1 MQNALSWFFAGQR
14 SNQERFACPNN
25 CLRTLVVCL
34 TLLPTQIRIQ
44 IQIQLDL
51 DGHSDTME
59 GREWWWHVQAG
70 QKLFVNKF
78 RVRMP
83 GPESPGARQQLH
95 CWHHRHLQVASSTP
109 THAPKCPHVCNRI
122 CSHIGLLLSL
132 LLLSCCFRQFI
143 CISVAACRALSSAPI
158 VNEIF
163 SLVDHVNGSEKL
175 TTHSL
180 QERREHPLP
189 VLRGV
194 AYINN
199 ARHIHTSGQLP
210 QHRNKASVK
219 ARNKEPNQRLSSAHR
234 SPSCNPATFLPA
246 ADRWQTLMKC
256 HYSLSGRQEYSVKML
271 EETFVKLISHSQC
284 ALLVKMSTR
293 IWEKV
298 YWKWAKAYKWNEYL
312 ST

>member
-1 MQNALSWFFAGQR
+1 MCRRVRSCLLTSLGSECQGQR
-14 SNQERFACPNN
+14 VRVLGSSC
-25 CLRTLVVCL
+25 T
-34 TLLPTQIRIQ
+34 
-44 IQIQLDL
+44 
-51 DGHSDTME
+51 
-59 GREWWWHVQAG
+59 AG
-70 QKLFVNKF
+70 TIAIFK
-78 RVRMP
+78 
-83 GPESPGARQQLH
+83 
-95 CWHHRHLQVASSTP
+95 WHHPHPPTP
-109 THAPKCPHVCNRI
+109 PHAHMCVTGYAPI
-122 CSHIGLLLSL
+122 WIGLLLSL

-180 QERREHPLP
+180 QERREHPPP